1 MDNPQTP
8 PAKKN
13 QGGRPKLP
21 EKEKRNCMVKV
32 YFDAVNYA
40 KLLRKH
46 KRTGVS
52 LSTLVYELAVNG
64 YVKEPISMEVA
75 TDLRRL
81 SGMANNLNQLAH
93 EAHKYSFP
101 SVEKMVTE
109 LAQKIDKIII
119 NISQK

>member
-32 YFDAVNYA
+32 YFDAVYHA
-40 KLLRKH
+40 KLVRKH
-46 KRTGVS
+46 ERTGVS

-64 YVKEPISMEVA
+64 YVKEPISKEVA

>member
-21 EKEKRNCMVKV
+21 EKERRNRMVKV

-40 KLLRKH
+40 KLMRKH

-64 YVKEPISMEVA
+64 YVKEPISKEVA
-75 TDLRRL
+75 TELRRL

-93 EAHKYSFP
+93 EAHLYSFP

-109 LAQKIDKIII
+109 LAQKIDEIII

>member
-8 PAKKN
+8 TAKKN

-21 EKEKRNCMVKV
+21 EKERRNCMVKV

-40 KLLRKH
+40 KLVRKH

-64 YVKEPISMEVA
+64 YVKEPISKEVA

-93 EAHKYSFP
+93 EAHIYSF
-101 SVEKMVTE
+101 SAVEKLVTE
-109 LAQKIDKIII
+109 LAQKIDEIII

>member
-13 QGGRPKLP
+13 QGGGPKLP

-40 KLLRKH
+40 KLVRKH

-64 YVKEPISMEVA
+64 YVKEPISKEVA

-93 EAHKYSFP
+93 EAHIYSFP

>member
-1 MDNPQTP
+1 
-8 PAKKN
+8 
-13 QGGRPKLP
+13 
-21 EKEKRNCMVKV
+21 MVKV

-40 KLLRKH
+40 KLVRKH

-64 YVKEPISMEVA
+64 YVKEPISKEVA

-109 LAQKIDKIII
+109 LAQKIDEIII

>member
-40 KLLRKH
+40 KLVRKH

-64 YVKEPISMEVA
+64 YVKEPISKETA
-75 TDLRRL
+75 TDIRRL

>member
-8 PAKKN
+8 TAKKN
-13 QGGRPKLP
+13 QGGRPKLL
-21 EKEKRNCMVKV
+21 EKERRNCMVKV

-40 KLLRKH
+40 KLVRKH

-64 YVKEPISMEVA
+64 YVKEPISKEVA

-101 SVEKMVTE
+101 KVEKLVTE
-109 LAQKIDKIII
+109 LAQKIDEIII

>member
-8 PAKKN
+8 PHKNN

-21 EKEKRNCMVKV
+21 EKERRKCMVKV
-32 YFDAVNYA
+32 YFDAINYA
-40 KLLRKH
+40 KLVRKH

-64 YVKEPISMEVA
+64 YIKEPISKEVA

-109 LAQKIDKIII
+109 LAQNIDKIII

>member
-8 PAKKN
+8 PTKKN

-21 EKEKRNCMVKV
+21 EKERRNCMVKV

-40 KLLRKH
+40 KLVRKH
-46 KRTGVS
+46 KRTGIS

-64 YVKEPISMEVA
+64 YVKRPISMEVA

-81 SGMANNLNQLAH
+81 SEMANNLNQLAH

-101 SVEKMVTE
+101 SVK
-109 LAQKIDKIII
+109 K
-119 NISQK
+119 

>member
-13 QGGRPKLP
+13 QGGRPNLP
-21 EKEKRNCMVKV
+21 EKERRNCMVKV

-40 KLLRKH
+40 KLVRKH

-64 YVKEPISMEVA
+64 YVKEPISKETA

-93 EAHKYSFP
+93 EAHIYSFP